1 MGIIDILE
9 KSNEKMRV
17 LNYQF
22 KIKHE
27 NQRAFLA
34 AHKETHLFSVGR
46 QKRLRNGFKT
56 L

>member
-22 KIKHE
+22 KTKHE

-34 AHKETHLFSVGR
+34 AHKETHLLQLESRKG
-46 QKRLRNGFKT
+46 
-56 L
+56 